1 MYIVVLPDGYLQIHT
16 DTKGFETEYGSYMPA
31 TYYIEEYT
39 GENALTVDLT
49 LAPGETPVPVKI
61 APFGQI
67 IVNRFNKAWKR
78 YKDHGGKRDKAPG
91 PHTIVL
97 SDPCGVL
104 PPSLVSTLPQHKNER
119 LLDID
124 LAELPYMQL
133 SYIQFM
139 GQATPV
145 FKVKDLSDLYFYDL
159 EQVTTRKIK
168 IKQCKA
174 CGLAF
179 IATGKTL
186 YCNACKKADVPN
198 KMKHERLKNDPT
210 RLVLKKIEDRNR
222 PSATGEL
229 NKRGSCIDDAIV
241 HKEVGTYYSRL
252 LRVVSKH
259 KEEDAEEQLAAFA
272 AELNEMDMRYFALCK
287 KIQNDNYWVSEA
299 LYIKWCNEKTQFPE
313 EVTNMREWIE
323 KWEHLVN

>member
-1 MYIVVLPDGYLQIHT
+1 MYIMVLPDGYLQIDT
-16 DTKGFETEYGSYMPA
+16 DTKGFTTEEGSYISA
-31 TYYIEEYT
+31 TYYIEEYE

-49 LAPGETPVPVKI
+49 LTPGETPVPVKI

-67 IVNRFNKAWKR
+67 ILNRFNLEWKR

-91 PHTIVL
+91 PHTIVF

-104 PPSLVSTLPQHKNER
+104 PPHLDTTLSHGDNKY
-119 LLDID
+119 
-124 LAELPYMQL
+124 LAEIDFELIHYLQVY
-133 SYIQFM
+133 YIQFM

-145 FKVKDLSDLYFYDL
+145 FKVDDLADLYFYDL

-186 YCNACKKADVPN
+186 YCDACKNDDVPN
-198 KMKHERLKNDPT
+198 KMKYERLKNDPT
-210 RLVLKKIEDRNR
+210 RLTLKQITGRNR
-222 PSATGEL
+222 PATTGSST
-229 NKRGSCIDDAIV
+229 RRDSCIDDEVI

-252 LRVVSKH
+252 SRVIAKH
-259 KEEDAEEQLAAFA
+259 KEEDTEEQLAAFA

-287 KIQNDNYWVSEA
+287 KIQNDNYWVSKA
-299 LYIKWCNEKTQFPE
+299 LYIQWCNEKTQFPE

-323 KWEHLVN
+323 KWEHLAS